1 MGLHSRDLK
10 IKHISCCS
18 HRFLRGVVEIVL
30 DPMFSRL
37 IVEEIVC
44 CSRPASTS
52 PPPPGRRA
60 GRGAAAAPYRVSALL
75 THTHHLVPPSSP
87 PSGAQANP
95 FDAETDQASEGK
107 HYFCSFFAPRFE
119 LHGPTESPQNRNQT
133 IKTAKRI
140 KESNTTSIPLIP
152 SHSKM
157 ESKYSVNA
165 PCPTPSELHLSVSRS
180 PTPKLCAPPQSW
192 SCPLVTRSSDS
203 CCRIFDLK

>member
-1 MGLHSRDLK
+1 VGLHSRDLK

-95 FDAETDQASEGK
+95 FDAETDQASK
-107 HYFCSFFAPRFE
+107 ASTIFAPFLLRGSNF
-119 LHGPTESPQNRNQT
+119 TDPQNPPKIE
-133 IKTAKRI
+133 IKQSKRP
-140 KESNTTSIPLIP
+140 KESKNQIPLP
-152 SHSKM
+152 SH
-157 ESKYSVNA
+157 
-165 PCPTPSELHLSVSRS
+165 LSH
-180 PTPKLCAPPQSW
+180 PTPKWNQNNT
-192 SCPLVTRSSDS
+192 V
-203 CCRIFDLK
+203 